1 MFAIVEIAGQQFKVQ
16 KDQQIFVNRLDAA
29 VDAKVDFDQVLL
41 IDNGGKID
49 VGAPIISGAK
59 VSAKVLE
66 QSNSYWVAPNEYICV
81 MALFTLQVSLPD
93 RPGSLGMLASAIGSA
108 GADIRGLEVL
118 KSEDGIGYDTI
129 TVAVPGTD
137 PSDLVEIL
145 NSIGGVTVLSVEP
158 LAS

>member
-1 MFAIVEIAGQQFKVQ
+1 
-16 KDQQIFVNRLDAA
+16 
-29 VDAKVDFDQVLL
+29 
-41 IDNGGKID
+41 
-49 VGAPIISGAK
+49 
-59 VSAKVLE
+59 
-66 QSNSYWVAPNEYICV
+66 

-118 KSEDGIGYDTI
+118 KSEGGTGYDQI

-145 NSIGGVTVLSVEP
+145 NSIGGVEVLSVEP
-158 LAS
+158 VAN

>member
-1 MFAIVEIAGQQFKVQ
+1 
-16 KDQQIFVNRLDAA
+16 
-29 VDAKVDFDQVLL
+29 
-41 IDNGGKID
+41 
-49 VGAPIISGAK
+49 
-59 VSAKVLE
+59 
-66 QSNSYWVAPNEYICV
+66 

-145 NSIGGVTVLSVEP
+145 NSIGGVTVLSIEP
-158 LAS
+158 LAN